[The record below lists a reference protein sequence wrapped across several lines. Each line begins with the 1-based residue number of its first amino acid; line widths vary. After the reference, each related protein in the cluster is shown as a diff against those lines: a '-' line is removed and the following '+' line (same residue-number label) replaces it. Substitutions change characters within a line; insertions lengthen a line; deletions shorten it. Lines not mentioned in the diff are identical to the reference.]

1 MPVNHLSKR
10 AELFQWFGRTTGRS
24 DAELILFCLP
34 YSGGGASIFRNWP
47 RALPS
52 AVDVAAVRLPGRE
65 GRIAEPHSLSPN
77 AIARAIA
84 ARADRPYAI
93 YGHSLGARL
102 GFEVIREL
110 RRIETA
116 QPVLFYAAA
125 CGPPDSRDPLARS
138 VELPDDEFLSALI
151 GRVSAPAELRDEPD
165 LRELL
170 LPVLRGD
177 FEWINRYEYQP
188 EPALDV
194 PLVAL
199 AGAADPASG
208 PLSMLRWSRHTTAAF
223 RLHTLAGGHFFLRTA
238 ADHLISL
245 LTEDLDLAN
254 IAAPGRPRR
263 PPSRGEAH
271 IWLARLDELPGFCT
285 ALSELSPD
293 EVRRAALLHDAQDR
307 RRYIGGCVAAR
318 RILRV
323 YGVSASVSAPP
334 EQADSLPEACDP
346 AGLRMDLSQSGGL
359 LLAGITTDG
368 AIGVDLEL
376 FQAGSPTAGLRAR
389 TEARAVRKAAH
400 SDRGAAGSTAWQ
412 VTHLPLESA
421 DGAVALAGS
430 VVHRFE
436 IVTEATL

>member
-10 AELFQWFGRTTGRS
+10 TELFQWFGRATGRP

-34 YSGGGASIFRNWP
+34 YSGGGASLFHNWS
-47 RALPS
+47 RALPG

-125 CGPPDSRDPLARS
+125 SRPPDSRDPLAHS
-138 VELPDDEFLSALI
+138 VELPDDEFLSVLI
-151 GRVSAPAELRDEPD
+151 DRISAPTELRDEPE

-170 LPVLRGD
+170 LPVLRAD

-199 AGAADPASG
+199 AGAADPVSG

-238 ADHLISL
+238 ADHLINL
-245 LTEDLDLAN
+245 LVEGLDLAN
-254 IAAPGRPRR
+254 IAAPGRAHR

-271 IWLARLDELPGFCT
+271 IWLARLDELPAFCT

-293 EVRRAALLHDAQDR
+293 EVRCAAQLHDVQDR
-307 RRYIGGCVAAR
+307 RRYIGKCVASR
-318 RILRV
+318 RILRA
-323 YGVSASVSAPP
+323 YDVSASVIPP
-334 EQADSLPEACDP
+334 DGADGRSEVHSP

-359 LLAGITTDG
+359 LLVGITTEG

-376 FQAGSPTAGLRAR
+376 FQAGSPAAELRAR
-389 TEARAVRKAAH
+389 TEARAARKAAH
-400 SDRGAAGSTAWQ
+400 SDRGAAGSTTYQ
-412 VTHLPLESA
+412 VTHLPMDSA
-421 DGAVALAGS
+421 IGAVALAGS
-430 VVHRFE
+430 FVGRFE